1 MRQNFGDRVFQL
13 CNGLLLGCSAAAALF
28 PIYYVFVVSFTDPA
42 EYLQKRIVLFPENW
56 SLASYEYLLSTSA
69 FPKAIGVSAFLA
81 TVGTACSLVV
91 TSSLAYALSRK
102 RMQGRRIILLL
113 ILFTILFS
121 PGIIPNYLLVRELG
135 LINKIWSV
143 ILVSLSSGWYVILMK
158 GFFDSIPDSL
168 EEAAAIDGCNDITA
182 WIRIVLP
189 LSLPAL
195 AAFGLFFAVS
205 YWNQFF
211 NALIYLNDADKWPI
225 QVLLQNMLIDASG
238 SSLGAIDPLIQ
249 PPPSE
254 TLKMAAVVIAVVPIL
269 MVYPFLQKHF
279 AKGAMIGSVKG

>member
-1 MRQNFGDRVFQL
+1 
-13 CNGLLLGCSAAAALF
+13 
-28 PIYYVFVVSFTDPA
+28 
-42 EYLQKRIVLFPENW
+42 
-56 SLASYEYLLSTSA
+56 
-69 FPKAIGVSAFLA
+69 
-81 TVGTACSLVV
+81 
-91 TSSLAYALSRK
+91 
-102 RMQGRRIILLL
+102 MQGRRIILLL